1 MPQIWRRLPFQL
13 RGVVVQ
19 PVRRSLK
26 KKATGRL
33 AYLKEAAISQSD
45 AFLSTTR
52 RIFWFI
58 VVIAD
63 YAISFFFSPSNVCT
77 AWWNR
82 GSISI
87 CFILESIIFLIL
99 EKRLFFTAMDLQF
112 SVRFSKSDGCWIFA
126 VANRQIF
133 NAAIEPPNGN
143 SICECCF
150 QKIVSQYYFATKDFY
165 Y

>member
-63 YAISFFFSPSNVCT
+63 YAISFFLVP
-77 AWWNR
+77 R
-82 GSISI
+82 
-87 CFILESIIFLIL
+87 
-99 EKRLFFTAMDLQF
+99 M
-112 SVRFSKSDGCWIFA
+112 SVRLDETEEASPFVLS
-126 VANRQIF
+126 
-133 NAAIEPPNGN
+133 
-143 SICECCF
+143 
-150 QKIVSQYYFATKDFY
+150 
-165 Y
+165 